1 MAETKKMLDPDPRV
15 MDFTTEY
22 ELGQDNIRPFGLD
35 IHNPVF
41 VISGVVIMG
50 FVLIALANQEATAE
64 FFGWLRPFLTS
75 TFDWFL
81 MWAVNIMVVFC
92 FFLALSP
99 LGKVR
104 IGGKDAKPDYS
115 YAGWIAMLFSAGI
128 GIGLLF
134 FGVLEPMYYSLAEL
148 ETLPLGKDPAIPGN
162 ENMGIVGTVYHWAI
176 SGWAVYVVV
185 GLSLAI
191 FCYNLGLPLT
201 LRSAFYPL
209 FGERVWGW
217 TGHII
222 DTLAVFATLF
232 GLTTSL
238 GLGAQQI
245 AAGMQDIFGIA
256 PSNTVVV
263 LLIVGITIVALGS
276 VMLGMDA
283 GVKRLSEI
291 NMVMAALLFVFVIL
305 AGPTLAL
312 LGRFFNVM
320 VDYVVNF
327 VPLSIPHGRT
337 DLGYMHGW
345 TTFYWAW
352 WIAWS
357 PFVGMFIARI
367 SRGRTVREF
376 ILCVLIAPSL
386 VCALWMAV
394 FGGMALEQLNDGYTG
409 VKEVVAAYQ
418 PELSLFRMLDQ
429 LPLYNV
435 IAPITLIL
443 IIVFFVTS
451 SDSGSLVIDTITAG
465 GKMDAPVAQRV
476 FWCTLEGLVAI
487 ALLLG
492 GGLNALQ
499 GAAVSTGIP
508 FTLVL
513 LAMCYCLFKALQS
526 EREKIS

>member
-1 MAETKKMLDPDPRV
+1 MAEKKRTLDPDPRIF
-15 MDFTTEY
+15 DFSTEY

-41 VISGVVIMG
+41 LISAIVIVG
-50 FVLIALANQEATAE
+50 FVMLALANQEASAE

-81 MWAVNIMVVFC
+81 MMSVNIMVIFC

-104 IGGKDAKPDYS
+104 IGGKDAVPDYS

-134 FGVLEPMYYSLAEL
+134 FGVLEPMYYSIPEL
-148 ETLPLGKDPAIPGN
+148 NTLPLGADPSVAGN
-162 ENMGIVGTVYHWAI
+162 ENMGIVGTVFYWGI
-176 SGWAVYVVV
+176 SGWAVYVIV
-185 GLSLAI
+185 GLCLAI
-191 FCYNLGLPLT
+191 FCYNLNLPLT

-209 FGERVWGW
+209 LGDRVWGW
-217 TGHII
+217 PGHVI

-238 GLGAQQI
+238 GLGAQQV
-245 AAGMQDIFGIA
+245 AAGLNDVFGIEV
-256 PSNTVVV
+256 SNA
-263 LLIVGITIVALGS
+263 LIVGLILGITAIAMGS
-276 VMLGMDA
+276 VLLGMDA

-291 NMVMAALLFVFVIL
+291 NMVMAALLLVFVL
-305 AGPTLAL
+305 LVGPTFAL
-312 LGRFFNVM
+312 LGRFGNVM
-320 VDYVVNF
+320 AEYVVNF
-327 VPLSIPHGRT
+327 VSLSNPFGRE

-376 ILCVLIAPSL
+376 ILCVLIAPSI
-386 VCALWMAV
+386 VCALWMTV
-394 FGGMALEQLNDGYTG
+394 FGGLALEQMAGGYDG
-409 VKEVVAAYQ
+409 VKEVVAAYK

-429 LPLYNV
+429 LPLYNLV
-435 IAPITLIL
+435 APISLVLIV
-443 IIVFFVTS
+443 VFFVTS

-465 GKMDAPVAQRV
+465 GKMDAPVLQRV
-476 FWCTLEGLVAI
+476 FWCTFEGLVAI

-499 GAAVSTGIP
+499 GAAVSMGIP
-508 FTLVL
+508 FTVVVL
-513 LAMCYCLFKALQS
+513 LMCWCLFKALQS
-526 EREKIS
+526 ERHKM